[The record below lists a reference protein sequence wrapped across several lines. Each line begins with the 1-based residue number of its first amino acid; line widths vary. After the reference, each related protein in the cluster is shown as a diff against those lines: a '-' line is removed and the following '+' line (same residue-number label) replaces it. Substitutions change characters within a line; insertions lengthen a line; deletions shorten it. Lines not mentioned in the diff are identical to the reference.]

1 MASGSDA
8 EELPDDCTPPWKVPR
23 RLPSGVITHRTVEEQ
38 AAEKAAADDATSQ
51 ARKSIGA
58 ESTSG
63 AEAHIVIDELVG
75 IEAAFELSNTIWNDA
90 WKRLL
95 DLKRRQQ
102 DAAAR
107 ARRQSASRSASPSR
121 GRSLRIREASV
132 VVTASQAIK
141 YCSLSALGQGKKKG
155 SKTEL
160 QTLFQISCIA
170 RQSGSWDMSLRWS
183 RLVVR

>member
-8 EELPDDCTPPWKVPR
+8 EELPDDCTSPWKVPR

-90 WKRLL
+90 WKRLQ

-107 ARRQSASRSASPSR
+107 ASRQ
-121 GRSLRIREASV
+121 
-132 VVTASQAIK
+132 
-141 YCSLSALGQGKKKG
+141 
-155 SKTEL
+155 
-160 QTLFQISCIA
+160 
-170 RQSGSWDMSLRWS
+170 
-183 RLVVR
+183 